1 VTRFIFSRLAL
12 LAPVLLGISLLSF
25 LVINILPG
33 DVAVAMLG
41 LEGADANPQAVE
53 RLREDLGLNRPL
65 HVQYLSWLGG
75 VLRGDFGQSLAL
87 RVEILPEILRR
98 LPVTL
103 ELAFLSVAFGLLFG
117 APLGTLA
124 ALHGGVWDWW
134 TRGVVSV
141 GIGIPNFFIATL
153 LLLFVAPHT
162 PWIPTFNYV
171 PFQQDPVHN
180 LLSMLFPVI
189 SIGMGMAMTIA
200 ENTRSAVLEV
210 MRQDYVTVARAK
222 GLRQRLI
229 TWRHILKNASIPIIS
244 ILGLQMAFIFSG
256 TIIIETIFSL
266 PGLGKLAING
276 INLRDYPLVQGVL
289 LFMAAAVV
297 IINLLTDVLY
307 SFVDPRIR
315 YGRG

>member
-1 VTRFIFSRLAL
+1 LTRFILSRLAL
-12 LAPVLLGISLLSF
+12 LVPVLLGISLLSF

-41 LEGADANPQAVE
+41 IEGADANPEAVE

-103 ELAFLSVAFGLLFG
+103 ELAFLSVAFGLVFG
-117 APLGTLA
+117 APLGIVA
-124 ALHGGVWDWW
+124 ALRGGFWDWL

-141 GIGIPNFFIATL
+141 GIGIPSFFIATL

-171 PFQQDPVHN
+171 PFRQDPVHN
-180 LLSMLFPVI
+180 LLSMLFPAI
-189 SIGMGMAMTIA
+189 SIGVGMAMVVA

-210 MRQDYVTVARAK
+210 MRQDYITVARAK
-222 GLRQRLI
+222 GLQQRLI

-289 LFMAAAVV
+289 LFMATAVV
-297 IINLLTDVLY
+297 IINLLTDLLY

-315 YGRG
+315 YEN